1 MIAAVIAALVALQA
15 PAPADPPAEWRV
27 PEGTEAV
34 TQPGRRM
41 RVHSPALRRE
51 LTLTV
56 YSPGGRAPRVLAIV
70 LGQPVHARRLAG
82 TFAESA
88 TIVAISPPERLDD
101 PAFEAWQARTFSSV
115 PYRDTPG
122 EAAAFDRFLF
132 DELIP
137 FLDQHYPAEI
147 RLLFGEGW
155 AGQMALRAVAAR
167 PELFEE
173 TVVVD
178 PLIPDGA
185 AELIMAQGR
194 QHPEGF
200 AGSVTLFYDRS
211 FVLDGSFTGQPLA
224 MERLIGFLYDHGNH
238 IDAAPAGAHDDP
250 LVPMEAALAEQL
262 RPLPS

>member
-1 MIAAVIAALVALQA
+1 MIAAMFAALMALQA
-15 PAPADPPAEWRV
+15 PEPSAPSGEWRV

-41 RVHSPALRRE
+41 RIHSPALRRE

-56 YSPGGRAPRVLAIV
+56 YSPEGRAPRVLAIV

-82 TFAESA
+82 SFGESA

-101 PAFEAWQARTFSSV
+101 TAFQAWQMRSFSSV

-137 FLDQHYPAEI
+137 FLDQHYPSEV

-167 PELFEE
+167 PELFRE
-173 TVVVD
+173 TVIVD

-185 AELIMAQGR
+185 AERIMAQGR

-224 MERLIGFLYDHGNH
+224 IERLIRFLQDHGNYIH
-238 IDAAPAGAHDDP
+238 AAPAGSHDDP
-250 LVPMEAALAEQL
+250 LVPMEAVLAAQL
-262 RPLPS
+262 RPHPS